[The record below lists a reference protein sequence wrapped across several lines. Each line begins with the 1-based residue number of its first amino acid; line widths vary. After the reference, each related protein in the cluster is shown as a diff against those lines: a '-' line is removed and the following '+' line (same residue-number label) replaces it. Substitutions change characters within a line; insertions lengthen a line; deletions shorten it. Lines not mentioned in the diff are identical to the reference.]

1 MSESM
6 KKYRVCGSQP
16 IVVRGESIP
25 PGESVIMSDKEAAF
39 KLQVGAVE
47 LAPDAKGA
55 EPFNTMAD
63 RSAVKE

>member
-1 MSESM
+1 MSETM
-6 KKYRVCGSQP
+6 KKYRVCGNQP
-16 IVVRGESIP
+16 VVVRGESIP
-25 PGESVIMSDKEAAF
+25 PGGSVVMSDKEAEF
-39 KLQVGAVE
+39 KLQVGAIE